1 MLITEFTDQSATNF
15 SLDNAVVFHGQ
26 LNPKL
31 FQDNQLRADVRKALI
46 TIAKHFEEF
55 IGVQLSVKDITIS
68 GSNAAYSYTP
78 YSDLDLHIVVDVPD
92 TEEYAELLDAK
103 KNVYNARHDI
113 KVKGIDVELYAQD
126 ADQTHHSL
134 GIYSVLNNSWVDEP
148 KREKVNIDKQDVE
161 QKYSNYKNRIRVVL
175 DQDDIAVAKDMW
187 DDIKR
192 MRKVGLETSGE
203 FSSENLVFKMLRSQG
218 WIEQLNAYIQALQDK
233 ELSIEQRLS

>member
-1 MLITEFTDQSATNF
+1 MLIIEFTDPPSTTF

-31 FQDNQLRADVRKALI
+31 FQDNVLRTDVRKALL

-55 IGVQLSVKDITIS
+55 IGVALSVKDVTIS
-68 GSNAAYSYTP
+68 GSNAAFSYTP

-92 TEEYAELLDAK
+92 TEEYKQLLDAK

-113 KVKGIDVELYAQD
+113 RVKGIDVELYAQD
-126 ADQTHHSL
+126 IDQTHHSL

-148 KREKVNIDKQDVE
+148 KQEKVNIDKQDVKN
-161 QKYSNYKNRIRVVL
+161 KYDNYKDRIEVVL
-175 DQDDIAVAKDMW
+175 AQDDIAVAQDMF

-192 MRKVGLETSGE
+192 MRKVGLETDGE
-203 FSSENLVFKMLRSQG
+203 FSAENLVFKLLRSQG
-218 WIEQLNAYIQALQDK
+218 WIEKLIEYIQTLQDT
-233 ELSIEQRLS
+233 ELSIEQRLL